1 MSLPQVYVA
10 VLSTCHCHCLCP
22 FTDPAPASAQ
32 APVPIPATPPPPP
45 PTSTSAAISP
55 STPEGEGAAL
65 PGPALPPLQP
75 LHPREVLGNIVG
87 EEGRESTSKQAPAA
101 WPRRTAIAGS
111 QHLPSFKHGDGS
123 QRMFGAQLLRTT
135 RGTPRCQKYMFL
147 HPSQSMLTELIS
159 SHLTPP
165 HLLSSRL
172 ISPHLISS
180 RLISPSYAP
189 YAHSHNSPKH
199 SRGGR
204 RRPAW
209 ASPST
214 TPATPPS
221 WSAWE

>member
-1 MSLPQVYVA
+1 M
-10 VLSTCHCHCLCP
+10 
-22 FTDPAPASAQ
+22 
-32 APVPIPATPPPPP
+32 
-45 PTSTSAAISP
+45 AAN
-55 STPEGEGAAL
+55 EC
-65 PGPALPPLQP
+65 
-75 LHPREVLGNIVG
+75 V
-87 EEGRESTSKQAPAA
+87 
-101 WPRRTAIAGS
+101 
-111 QHLPSFKHGDGS
+111 
-123 QRMFGAQLLRTT
+123 GAQLLRTT

-204 RRPAW
+204 RRPTR

-214 TPATPPS
+214 APATPPS
-221 WSAWE
+221 GSAWEYWEREAREGGGEIHTNGRGRAPKNSHSGLSTLSLSLSLSMPLSLPLSITDYNDERIHKNTRPST